1 MVHLGA
7 AGVIQSCWH
16 RHRSKRL
23 LRQAPQQQT
32 PRKSPLPAAAAAV
45 STEHAASS
53 SSSNSFDPPPTFSRL
68 ATMQGADDSTATTA
82 SSKTSSADQNPV
94 HSQVPNLWRGAQAD
108 ASIYAL
114 WGVFTSLLTATA
126 TRRAVRRTIATAL
139 LGPAAATFA
148 FFNRDRR
155 AAAGVAVVAFP
166 YSFSASPPTVRSSCD
181 PEKFGCARTFKR
193 KIDAASR
200 RMEGVVRARTASLS
214 IVRGTATSFVG
225 DAGFVGDGGDGGGGG
240 IVGGGGCANDSA
252 APVEA
257 QGGVEEVAQATA
269 WSLVLQAV
277 EVCAFGRAFILFGA
291 GTWVVRQCGCPL
303 RALQTRQIQGNI
315 CTACVRGFFF

>member
-16 RHRSKRL
+16 RHRSRRL

-32 PRKSPLPAAAAAV
+32 PRKSPLPAAAAAAAA

-114 WGVFTSLLTATA
+114 WGAFTSLLTATA

-155 AAAGVAVVAFP
+155 AASGVAVAAFP
-166 YSFSASPPTVRSSCD
+166 YSFSASPSTVGSSCD
-181 PEKFGCARTFKR
+181 PEKFGCAGSFKR
-193 KIDAASR
+193 KVDAASR

-214 IVRGTATSFVG
+214 IVRGIATSFVS
-225 DAGFVGDGGDGGGGG
+225 DAGFVGDGDGGGGGG
-240 IVGGGGCANDSA
+240 IVGGGGGCANDSA

-257 QGGVEEVAQATA
+257 QGGVEVVAQATSTA

-277 EVCAFGRAFILFGA
+277 EVCVCL
-291 GTWVVRQCGCPL
+291 WS
-303 RALQTRQIQGNI
+303 NI
-315 CTACVRGFFF
+315 SLVRGRDMDRKAVWLPSRRLANVPD